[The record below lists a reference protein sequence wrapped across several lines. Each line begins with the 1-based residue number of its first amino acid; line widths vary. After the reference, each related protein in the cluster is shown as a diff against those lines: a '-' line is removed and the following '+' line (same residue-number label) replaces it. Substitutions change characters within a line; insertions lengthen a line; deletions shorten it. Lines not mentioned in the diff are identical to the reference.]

1 MTNEEAIKFGK
12 EQLEIFGE
20 DSRMSEF
27 IRLAIEAFE
36 ENTALNLL
44 IDWAIQ
50 CDFGFDNFP
59 EEYEKYKEDIKELG
73 YKEGMIYIAK
83 KESRGDV

>member
-1 MTNEEAIKFGK
+1 MTNDEAIKVLKMVEAHG
-12 EQLEIFGE
+12 
-20 DSRMSEF
+20 
-27 IRLAIEAFE
+27 LANEAKNIAIKALE

-44 IDWAIQ
+44 VDWAIQ

-83 KESRGDV
+83 KESRGEEE

>member
-1 MTNEEAIKFGK
+1 MTNEEAIERIKV
-12 EQLEIFGE
+12 
-20 DSRMSEF
+20 
-27 IRLAIEAFE
+27 IRWEHATNKCPDREALDIAIKALE

-44 IDWAIQ
+44 VDWAIQ

-73 YKEGMIYIAK
+73 YKEGMVYIAK
-83 KESRGDV
+83 KEANND